1 MRAAVL
7 DTFGE
12 PLAVRDVPVPEPG
25 AGEVLVR
32 LETCG
37 VCHTDIHTAHGDWAV
52 APELPLVPGH
62 EGIGL
67 VQGAGEGATVD
78 VGTRVAIPWLGSAC
92 GECELC
98 RSGREN
104 LCPRQRNTGYS
115 RDGCFAEYVT
125 ADAAYVVEVPDGVDP
140 VAVAPL
146 TCAGL
151 TTYAALRRAGTRD
164 GDRVAVFG
172 IGGLGHLAV
181 QYARLA
187 GAEVVA
193 VDVVPEKLELAR
205 ELGAAEAVDAAGEDP
220 VRALRKLGGADRAI
234 VVAATPVAA
243 AQALASLRRG
253 GTLVLVALPQGVL
266 ELPIV
271 PTVLK
276 GITVTGSI
284 VGTRAELREVLD
296 LHAAGRTRVIT
307 EERPLDAVNEAM
319 ADVEAGRVPGRV
331 VLRTG

>member
-1 MRAAVL
+1 
-7 DTFGE
+7 
-12 PLAVRDVPVPEPG
+12 
-25 AGEVLVR
+25 
-32 LETCG
+32 
-37 VCHTDIHTAHGDWAV
+37 
-52 APELPLVPGH
+52 
-62 EGIGL
+62 
-67 VQGAGEGATVD
+67 
-78 VGTRVAIPWLGSAC
+78 
-92 GECELC
+92 
-98 RSGREN
+98 
-104 LCPRQRNTGYS
+104 
-115 RDGCFAEYVT
+115 
-125 ADAAYVVEVPDGVDP
+125 
-140 VAVAPL
+140 
-146 TCAGL
+146 
-151 TTYAALRRAGTRD
+151 
-164 GDRVAVFG
+164 
-172 IGGLGHLAV
+172 
-181 QYARLA
+181 RLA
-187 GAEVVA
+187 GADVVA

>member
-7 DTFGE
+7 EAFGE
-12 PLAVRDVPVPEPG
+12 PLAVTEVPRPEPA
-25 AGEVLVR
+25 AGEVVVR
-32 LETCG
+32 LEASG
-37 VCHTDIHTAHGDWAV
+37 LCHTDIHTAHGDWEV

-62 EGIGL
+62 EGVG
-67 VQGAGEGATVD
+67 VVEAVGDGAPIAVGA
-78 VGTRVAIPWLGSAC
+78 RVAIPWLGSAC

-115 RDGCFAEYVT
+115 TDGCFAEYVR
-125 ADAAYVVEVPDGVDP
+125 ADAAYVVEVPDGIDP
-140 VAVAPL
+140 VDAAPL

-151 TTYAALRRAGTRD
+151 TTYAALRRAGTRH

-205 ELGAAEAVDAAGEDP
+205 ELGAAQAVDASGEDA
-220 VRALRKLGGADRAI
+220 VRAIRRLGGADRAI

-253 GTLVLVALPQGVL
+253 GTLVLVALPRQGVV

-284 VGTRAELREVLD
+284 VGTRDELREVLA

-319 ADVEAGRVPGRV
+319 AEVEAGLVPGRI
-331 VLRTG
+331 VLRP